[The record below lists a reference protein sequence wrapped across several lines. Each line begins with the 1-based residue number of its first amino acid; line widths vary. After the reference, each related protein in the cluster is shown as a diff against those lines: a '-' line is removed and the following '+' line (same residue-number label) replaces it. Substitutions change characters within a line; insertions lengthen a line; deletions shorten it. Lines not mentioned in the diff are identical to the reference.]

1 LGSIELI
8 IPAAASGALFPG
20 WLFFA
25 YLGIRTRQGLHY
37 AVTAVTGIGFLF
49 ALGELLVVHLG
60 GVQNNFAHA
69 AQVYRLQ
76 QVAVTWLLAVLP
88 LFLRT
93 LLTAV
98 YGFSGRLNRAV
109 TTAGTLLAT
118 ALTVIAF
125 VEPDWF
131 RSVSEQSGSA
141 AVYESAF
148 GRGAAGWAFTARD
161 IGFALV
167 FMYVG
172 VRIVQM
178 LFAAPKRRYLLILLV
193 GLALGMLFSAGDV
206 LNGLANMQ
214 IGPFAERVY
223 PRSVVGI
230 SLFLLFAVLSA
241 LTRYIDLAQDVEAAH
256 VQLQANERELSYMA
270 YFDTLTGVRNRK
282 AFYEEAARELTRHT
296 PGEDAHPVAV
306 LYVDLDR
313 FKEINDSYGHAVG
326 DRVLR
331 EAARRFS
338 ARLRQ
343 SDGIFRIG
351 GDEFLVFLPT
361 LKNPADAGVV
371 AQKLIDALSGAIVV
385 DEVDFYI
392 GTCVGISVHPDDGED
407 VEALV
412 KSADRALYEAKKQRN
427 TYKYYDAAMQQTAI
441 RNVRIISGLRRAV
454 ADKELSLQFQPIFTA
469 DSTLDGAEALLR
481 WHHPEWG
488 AIPPATFIPLAEGS
502 GLIAEIGRWVIEEAV
517 DTYREIRARG
527 GRTNISVNLSTKQL
541 LHPSFI
547 EEVLDLFA
555 DNDVEPSAFCLEI
568 TENSLFEDTTTAI
581 TRLRDAGQQGLTFAI
596 DDFGKG
602 FSALAYL
609 KELPVHLVKIDKS
622 FVQGLPENPRD
633 AAVVDGVLSIARGM
647 GFDVVAEG
655 IETDAQRGYLAAR
668 GCRFFQG
675 FGLARPMSRAD
686 FVAEAS
692 KGEAPDAHTPGSGV
706 DAPGSGLDAPNS
718 QN

>member
-1 LGSIELI
+1 
-8 IPAAASGALFPG
+8 
-20 WLFFA
+20 
-25 YLGIRTRQGLHY
+25 
-37 AVTAVTGIGFLF
+37 
-49 ALGELLVVHLG
+49 
-60 GVQNNFAHA
+60 
-69 AQVYRLQ
+69 
-76 QVAVTWLLAVLP
+76 
-88 LFLRT
+88 
-93 LLTAV
+93 
-98 YGFSGRLNRAV
+98 
-109 TTAGTLLAT
+109 
-118 ALTVIAF
+118 
-125 VEPDWF
+125 
-131 RSVSEQSGSA
+131 
-141 AVYESAF
+141 
-148 GRGAAGWAFTARD
+148 
-161 IGFALV
+161 
-167 FMYVG
+167 
-172 VRIVQM
+172 
-178 LFAAPKRRYLLILLV
+178 
-193 GLALGMLFSAGDV
+193 
-206 LNGLANMQ
+206 
-214 IGPFAERVY
+214 
-223 PRSVVGI
+223 
-230 SLFLLFAVLSA
+230 
-241 LTRYIDLAQDVEAAH
+241 
-256 VQLQANERELSYMA
+256 
-270 YFDTLTGVRNRK
+270 
-282 AFYEEAARELTRHT
+282 
-296 PGEDAHPVAV
+296 
-306 LYVDLDR
+306 
-313 FKEINDSYGHAVG
+313 
-326 DRVLR
+326 
-331 EAARRFS
+331 
-338 ARLRQ
+338 
-343 SDGIFRIG
+343 
-351 GDEFLVFLPT
+351 
-361 LKNPADAGVV
+361 
-371 AQKLIDALSGAIVV
+371 
-385 DEVDFYI
+385 
-392 GTCVGISVHPDDGED
+392 
-407 VEALV
+407 
-412 KSADRALYEAKKQRN
+412 
-427 TYKYYDAAMQQTAI
+427 MQQTAI